1 MPRKLRLSEITE
13 RADQAKSIKDALHAG
28 DPPTLHDLTESLRF
42 TPNDGRIWFDTRR
55 MLLFGAHSF
64 GALRRELIE
73 TLGPAGARDLLM
85 RVGFS
90 AGASDAAFVRKHWPD
105 SDDAGVLSAG
115 ERIHAVM
122 GMVKV
127 ETIRRDHDIP
137 NGTFDAEFLWHDSV
151 EAAEHLKAHGLSAEP
166 VCWMQL
172 GYASGYASAFYGKR
186 VIYRELECAGCGAA
200 HCRIVGETTSE
211 RMQAND
217 DLDWLQLD
225 RQRLSPATAQGRT
238 TRRQPVATSAPRHD
252 ANKTDATNAGAT
264 GIDATGIEPHASNAQ
279 RIVGVSAAVSIALQK
294 IERVAPTPATVLLN
308 GESGVGKDLF
318 ANALHRSS
326 LLAEGPFVALN
337 CAAIPDTLIEA
348 ELFGV
353 EKGAFTGAERSRP
366 GRFERADGGTLFL
379 DEIPSLSLEAQ
390 GKLLRT
396 LQDGEIERVGGSQP
410 IRVDVRI
417 VAAANKDL
425 LQEVQAG
432 RFREDLYYRLNVFPI
447 RLPPLRE
454 RRDDIPLL
462 VEHFSRHYAERYR
475 KSITG
480 LTRKASDALLAYDY
494 PGNVRELQN
503 LVERGVI
510 NALDGGPIDAFHLFE
525 DAGFSSSPGAK
536 LRINAAGDLETA
548 EPEEVSLS
556 RPTQPHT
563 ASHAEDTVTER
574 ERQMLERVLGNAEGN
589 VSQAARDLGITR
601 AKLAYRL
608 QKLGLEPS
616 RYRYPNDT

>member
-1 MPRKLRLSEITE
+1 MPRELRLSEI
-13 RADQAKSIKDALHAG
+13 AAQAKRANSVEDALHAG

-55 MLLFGAHSF
+55 MLLFGANSF

-73 TLGPAGARDLLM
+73 ALGPIGARDLLM

-90 AGASDAAFVRKHWPD
+90 AGASDATFVRKHWPD

-115 ERIHAVM
+115 ERLHAVM

-137 NGTFDAEFLWHDSV
+137 NGTFDAEFLWHDSI
-151 EAAEHLKAHGLSAEP
+151 EAAEHVKAYGLSQEP
-166 VCWMQL
+166 ICWMQL

-186 VIYRELECAGCGAA
+186 VIYREVECAGCGAS
-200 HCRIVGETTSE
+200 HCRIVGETTNE
-211 RMQAND
+211 RMDDID
-217 DLDWLQLD
+217 DLSWLQLD
-225 RQRLSPATAQGRT
+225 RHTLPNTETPTRTARRKTEASSPRVDNPSG
-238 TRRQPVATSAPRHD
+238 D
-252 ANKTDATNAGAT
+252 
-264 GIDATGIEPHASNAQ
+264 GIQ
-279 RIVGVSAAVSIALQK
+279 RIVGISAAVSVALQK

-318 ANALHRSS
+318 ANALHRNS
-326 LLAEGPFVALN
+326 LLADGPFVALN

-353 EKGAFTGAERSRP
+353 EKGAFTGAERTRP
-366 GRFERADGGTLFL
+366 GRFERANGGTLFL

-396 LQDGEIERVGGSQP
+396 LQNGEIERVGGGQSIQ
-410 IRVDVRI
+410 VDVRI
-417 VAAANKDL
+417 VAASNKDL
-425 LQEVQAG
+425 FQEVQAG

-462 VEHFSRHYAERYR
+462 VEHFSRHYAGRYR

-480 LTRKASDALLAYDY
+480 LTRKASDALLEYHY
-494 PGNVRELQN
+494 PGNIRELQN

-510 NALDGGPIDAFHLFE
+510 NAMDGGPIDVFHLFE
-525 DAGFSSSPGAK
+525 DAGFSSNPGPK
-536 LRINAAGDLETA
+536 LRINDAGDLETTGPA
-548 EPEEVSLS
+548 DSADARPSSSVDEPE
-556 RPTQPHT
+556 
-563 ASHAEDTVTER
+563 AER
-574 ERQMLERVLGNAEGN
+574 EVEMLERVLSATEGN
-589 VSQAARDLGITR
+589 VSQAARELGITR

-608 QKLGLEPS
+608 QKLGLDPGA
-616 RYRYPNDT
+616 YRYPNKR

>member
-1 MPRKLRLSEITE
+1 MPRKLRLSEIAAQAQ
-13 RADQAKSIKDALHAG
+13 RADSIEDALHAG

-55 MLLFGAHSF
+55 MLLFGANSF
-64 GALRRELIE
+64 SALRRELIE
-73 TLGPAGARDLLM
+73 ALGPTGARDLLM

-90 AGASDAAFVRKHWPD
+90 AGASDAAFVRKHWPG
-105 SDDAGVLSAG
+105 SDDAGVLTAG
-115 ERIHAVM
+115 ERLHAVM

-137 NGTFDAEFLWHDSV
+137 NGTFDAEFLWHDSI
-151 EAAEHLKAHGLSAEP
+151 EAAEHIKAYGLSPEP
-166 VCWMQL
+166 ICWMQL

-186 VIYRELECAGCGAA
+186 VIYRELECAGCGSS
-200 HCRIVGETTSE
+200 HCRIVGETTDE
-211 RMQAND
+211 RMED
-217 DLDWLQLD
+217 IEDLSWLQLD
-225 RQRLSPATAQGRT
+225 RHTLPKNETPVRTA
-238 TRRQPVATSAPRHD
+238 RRKTEASSTSGD
-252 ANKTDATNAGAT
+252 TSLGVDF
-264 GIDATGIEPHASNAQ
+264 Q

-318 ANALHRSS
+318 ANALHRNS

-337 CAAIPDTLIEA
+337 CAAIPETLIEA

-396 LQDGEIERVGGSQP
+396 LQDGEIERVGGGQS

-417 VAAANKDL
+417 VAASNKDL
-425 LQEVQAG
+425 FQEVQAG

-462 VEHFSRHYAERYR
+462 VEHFSRQYAERYR

-480 LTRKASDALLAYDY
+480 LTRKASDALLEYDY
-494 PGNVRELQN
+494 PGNIRELQN
-503 LVERGVI
+503 LMERGVI
-510 NALDGGPIDAFHLFE
+510 NAVDGGPIDILHLFE
-525 DAGFSSSPGAK
+525 DTGFSSNPGPK
-536 LRINAAGDLETA
+536 LRINDAGDLETA
-548 EPEEVSLS
+548 AGPTDSAEVS
-556 RPTQPHT
+556 RP
-563 ASHAEDTVTER
+563 DTTINPATER
-574 ERQMLERVLGNAEGN
+574 EAEMLKRILSDTEGN
-589 VSQAARDLGITR
+589 VSLAARELGITR
-601 AKLAYRL
+601 AKMAYRL
-608 QKLGLEPS
+608 QKLELDPS
-616 RYRYPNDT
+616 RYRYPNK

>member
-1 MPRKLRLSEITE
+1 MTRKLRLSEVT
-13 RADQAKSIKDALHAG
+13 AQAHRVRFGDDALHVG

-42 TPNDGRIWFDTRR
+42 TPNDGRIWFDKRR
-55 MLLFGAHSF
+55 MILFGANSF

-73 TLGPAGARDLLM
+73 TLGPSGARNLLM

-105 SDDAGVLSAG
+105 SDDEGALTAG
-115 ERIHAVM
+115 ERLHAVM

-137 NGTFDAEFLWHDSV
+137 NRTFDAEFLWHDSI
-151 EAAEHLKAHGLSAEP
+151 EAAEHVKAYGQSHEP

-186 VIYRELECAGCGAA
+186 VIYLELECAGCGSP
-200 HCRIVGETTSE
+200 HCRIVGETTNESME
-211 RMQAND
+211 DID
-217 DLDWLQLD
+217 DLSWLDLD
-225 RQRLSPATAQGRT
+225 QHSSRESKAPSRKYRRTAKART
-238 TRRQPVATSAPRHD
+238 HGAPTSSAEQ
-252 ANKTDATNAGAT
+252 NSQK
-264 GIDATGIEPHASNAQ
+264 
-279 RIVGVSAAVSIALQK
+279 IVGVSSAVSIALQK
-294 IERVAPTPATVLLN
+294 IERVAQTPATVLLN

-318 ANALHRSS
+318 ANALHRKS
-326 LLAEGPFVALN
+326 LLADGPFVALN

-366 GRFERADGGTLFL
+366 GRFERANGGTLFL

-396 LQDGEIERVGGSQP
+396 LQDGEIERVGGGQAV
-410 IRVDVRI
+410 RVDVRI
-417 VAAANKDL
+417 IAAANKDL
-425 LQEVQAG
+425 FEEVQAG

-462 VEHFSRHYAERYR
+462 VEHFLRRYSQR
-475 KSITG
+475 YEKSIPG
-480 LTRKASDALLAYDY
+480 LTRKASDALWEHDY
-494 PGNVRELQN
+494 PGNIRELQN
-503 LVERGVI
+503 LIERGVI
-510 NALDGGPIDAFHLFE
+510 NAIECEPIDVFHIFE
-525 DAGFSSSPGAK
+525 DASFSSGSSQKFRIGVSGGLEEDAAPLGNFELDPPQK
-536 LRINAAGDLETA
+536 SLRPDI
-548 EPEEVSLS
+548 
-556 RPTQPHT
+556 
-563 ASHAEDTVTER
+563 ER
-574 ERQMLERVLGNAEGN
+574 EGDMLKDILEKTEGN
-589 VSQAARDLGITR
+589 VSLAARELGITR

-608 QKLGLEPS
+608 QKLELDPS
-616 RYRYPNDT
+616 VYRYPKKL

>member
-13 RADQAKSIKDALHAG
+13 ITDQEKSIKDTLHAG
-28 DPPTLHDLTESLRF
+28 DPPTLYDLTESLRF

-90 AGASDAAFVRKHWPD
+90 AGASDAAFVRKHWAD

-115 ERIHAVM
+115 ERLHAVM

-137 NGTFDAEFLWHDSV
+137 NGTFNAEFLWHDSV

-211 RMQAND
+211 RMEAND
-217 DLDWLQLD
+217 DLDWLRLD
-225 RQRLSPATAQGRT
+225 RQRLSTAATSSRA
-238 TRRQPVATSAPRHD
+238 TRRPPGAPSSAPRGAATR
-252 ANKTDATNAGAT
+252 ANAPESNVP
-264 GIDATGIEPHASNAQ
+264 ESNAQ
-279 RIVGVSAAVSIALQK
+279 QIVGVSAAVSIALQK

-417 VAAANKDL
+417 VAAANRDL
-425 LQEVQAG
+425 FLEVQAG

-525 DAGFSSSPGAK
+525 DAGFSSSPGVK

-548 EPEEVSLS
+548 EREAVSLPRS
-556 RPTQPHT
+556 PGTPT
-563 ASHAEDTVTER
+563 ASHTEDAEKER
-574 ERQMLERVLGNAEGN
+574 EIQRLERVLGNAEGN
-589 VSQAARDLGITR
+589 VSRAARDLGITR

-608 QKLGLEPS
+608 QKLGLDPS

>member
-1 MPRKLRLSEITE
+1 MPQKLRLSEIAAQAQ
-13 RADQAKSIKDALHAG
+13 RANSVEDALYAG

-55 MLLFGAHSF
+55 MLLFGANSF

-73 TLGPAGARDLLM
+73 ALGPIGARDLLM

-90 AGASDAAFVRKHWPD
+90 AGASDATFVRKHWPD

-115 ERIHAVM
+115 ERLHAVM

-137 NGTFDAEFLWHDSV
+137 NGTFDAEFLWHDSI
-151 EAAEHLKAHGLSAEP
+151 EAAEHVKAYGLSQEP
-166 VCWMQL
+166 ICWMQL

-186 VIYRELECAGCGAA
+186 VIYREVECAGCGAS
-200 HCRIVGETTSE
+200 HCRIVGETTNE
-211 RMQAND
+211 RMDDID
-217 DLDWLQLD
+217 DLSWLQLD
-225 RQRLSPATAQGRT
+225 RHTFPNTQTLARTA
-238 TRRQPVATSAPRHD
+238 RR
-252 ANKTDATNAGAT
+252 KT
-264 GIDATGIEPHASNAQ
+264 EASSIPGDTPSSDDFQ
-279 RIVGVSAAVSIALQK
+279 RIVGISAAVSVALQK

-326 LLAEGPFVALN
+326 LLADGPLVALN

-366 GRFERADGGTLFL
+366 GRFERANGGTLFL

-396 LQDGEIERVGGSQP
+396 LQNGEIERVGGGQP
-410 IRVDVRI
+410 IQVDVRI
-417 VAAANKDL
+417 VAASNKDL
-425 LQEVQAG
+425 FQEVQAG

-462 VEHFSRHYAERYR
+462 VEHFSRIYAERYR
-475 KSITG
+475 KSVTG
-480 LTRKASDALLAYDY
+480 LTRKASDALLEYDY
-494 PGNVRELQN
+494 PGNIRELQN

-510 NALDGGPIDAFHLFE
+510 NAMDGGPIDVFHLFE
-525 DAGFSSSPGAK
+525 DDGFSSNPGPK
-536 LRINAAGDLETA
+536 LRINDAGDLETA
-548 EPEEVSLS
+548 GPADVAEARTSS
-556 RPTQPHT
+556 RADET
-563 ASHAEDTVTER
+563 AATR
-574 ERQMLERVLGNAEGN
+574 ELEMLERVLNAAEGN
-589 VSQAARDLGITR
+589 VSLAARELGITR

-608 QKLGLEPS
+608 QKLKLAPG
-616 RYRYPNDT
+616 RYRYPRKH

>member
-1 MPRKLRLSEITE
+1 MPRKLRLSEI
-13 RADQAKSIKDALHAG
+13 AAQAQRVDSIEDALHAG

-55 MLLFGAHSF
+55 MLLFGANSF

-73 TLGPAGARDLLM
+73 ALGPIGARDLLM

-90 AGASDAAFVRKHWPD
+90 AGASDAAFVRKHWPE

-115 ERIHAVM
+115 ERLHAVM

-137 NGTFDAEFLWHDSV
+137 NGTFDAEFLWHDSI
-151 EAAEHLKAHGLSAEP
+151 EAAEHIKAYGLSPEP
-166 VCWMQL
+166 TCWMQL

-186 VIYRELECAGCGAA
+186 VIYRELECAGCGSS
-200 HCRIVGETTSE
+200 HCRIVGETTNE
-211 RMQAND
+211 RMD
-217 DLDWLQLD
+217 DIEDLRWLQLD
-225 RQRLSPATAQGRT
+225 RHTLPNTET
-238 TRRQPVATSAPRHD
+238 PTRR
-252 ANKTDATNAGAT
+252 KT
-264 GIDATGIEPHASNAQ
+264 EASSTPGDTAARGDFQ

-318 ANALHRSS
+318 ANALHRNS
-326 LLAEGPFVALN
+326 LLADGPFVALN
-337 CAAIPDTLIEA
+337 CAAIPDTLMEA

-396 LQDGEIERVGGSQP
+396 LQDGEIERVGGGQS

-417 VAAANKDL
+417 VAASNKDL
-425 LQEVQAG
+425 FQEVQAG

-462 VEHFSRHYAERYR
+462 VEHFSHHYAERYR

-480 LTRKASDALLAYDY
+480 LTRKASDALLEYDY
-494 PGNVRELQN
+494 PGNIRELQN

-510 NALDGGPIDAFHLFE
+510 NAIDGGPIDVFHLFE
-525 DAGFSSSPGAK
+525 DAGFSSNPGPK
-536 LRINAAGDLETA
+536 LRINDAGDLETA
-548 EPEEVSLS
+548 SPADSAVVKRPDTTSKPAAEQEV
-556 RPTQPHT
+556 
-563 ASHAEDTVTER
+563 E
-574 ERQMLERVLGNAEGN
+574 MLERILRETEGN
-589 VSQAARDLGITR
+589 VSLAARELGITR

-608 QKLGLEPS
+608 QKLELDPGA
-616 RYRYPNDT
+616 YRYPRRP

>member
-1 MPRKLRLSEITE
+1 MPRKLRLSEIT
-13 RADQAKSIKDALHAG
+13 AQAQRTNAVEDVLHAG

-55 MLLFGAHSF
+55 MLLFGANSF

-73 TLGPAGARDLLM
+73 ALGPIGARDLLM

-105 SDDAGVLSAG
+105 NDDAGVLSAG
-115 ERIHAVM
+115 ERLHAVM

-137 NGTFDAEFLWHDSV
+137 NGTFDAEFLWHDSI
-151 EAAEHLKAHGLSAEP
+151 EAAEHIKAYGLSPEP
-166 VCWMQL
+166 ICWMQL

-186 VIYRELECAGCGAA
+186 VIYRELECAGCGHS
-200 HCRIVGETTSE
+200 HCRIVGETTNE
-211 RMQAND
+211 GMD
-217 DLDWLQLD
+217 DLEDLSWLQLD
-225 RQRLSPATAQGRT
+225 RHTLPNAEAPARASRRKTELPPAHEDT
-238 TRRQPVATSAPRHD
+238 T
-252 ANKTDATNAGAT
+252 
-264 GIDATGIEPHASNAQ
+264 IDGGFQ

-318 ANALHRSS
+318 AKALHRNS

-396 LQDGEIERVGGSQP
+396 LQDGEIERVGGGQP

-417 VAAANKDL
+417 VAASNKDL
-425 LQEVQAG
+425 FQEVQAG

-462 VEHFSRHYAERYR
+462 IEHFSRHYAERYR

-480 LTRKASDALLAYDY
+480 LTRKASDALLEYDY
-494 PGNVRELQN
+494 PGNIRELQN
-503 LVERGVI
+503 LMERGVI
-510 NALDGGPIDAFHLFE
+510 NAMDGGPIDVFHLFE
-525 DAGFSSSPGAK
+525 DTGFSSNPGPR
-536 LRINAAGDLETA
+536 LRINDAGDLEAADADGAA
-548 EPEEVSLS
+548 EAVPSGTTGK
-556 RPTQPHT
+556 P
-563 ASHAEDTVTER
+563 AAER
-574 ERQMLERVLGNAEGN
+574 EVEMLERVLSNSEGN
-589 VSQAARDLGITR
+589 VSLAARELGITR

-608 QKLGLEPS
+608 QKLKLDPGL
-616 RYRYPNDT
+616 YRYPRRP